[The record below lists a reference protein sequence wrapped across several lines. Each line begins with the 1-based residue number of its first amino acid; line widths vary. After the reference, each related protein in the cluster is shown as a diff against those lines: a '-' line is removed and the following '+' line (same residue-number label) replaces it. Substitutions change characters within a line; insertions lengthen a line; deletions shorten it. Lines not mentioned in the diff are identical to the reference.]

1 MLEDL
6 TGRGIAPAH
15 YEMGT
20 AMEKLIGTKTNE
32 FGEKRLYEDT
42 DYASRKFWRGV
53 KETDTS
59 WYDFEF
65 DDKELAMRWLGC

>member
-1 MLEDL
+1 
-6 TGRGIAPAH
+6 
-15 YEMGT
+15 
-20 AMEKLIGTKTNE
+20 MEKLIGTKTNE

-42 DYASRKFWRGV
+42 DYAGRKFWRGV

-65 DDKELAMRWLGC
+65 DDKERAMRWLGC

>member
-6 TGRGIAPAH
+6 TGRGISPAS

-20 AMEKLIGTKTNE
+20 AMEKIIGTKANE

-42 DYASRKFWRGV
+42 DYAGRKFWRGV
-53 KETDTS
+53 KETETG
-59 WYDFEF
+59 WYDYEF
-65 DDKELAMRWLGC
+65 DDEERAMGWLNC